1 MDRVIKML
9 REQMILCSRL
19 SEIFDNLNNAFKEAR
34 SGFDVTSSVQK
45 VEPLMRDLSK
55 NDASI
60 SEFLKLVSVENLG
73 AFIEQQPAGVE
84 RNVAER
90 LLNQVGSLQ
99 KRLRHQIT
107 NVARLMVNSKRFI
120 DYNINVMSQTV
131 ADDIYGAK
139 RELGQHQRRRVFDA
153 NA

>member
-1 MDRVIKML
+1 MDKVIKML

-60 SEFLKLVSVENLG
+60 SEFLKSVSVENLG
-73 AFIEQQPAGVE
+73 VFIEQQPAGVE

-90 LLNQVGSLQ
+90 LLNQVSGLQ

-131 ADDIYGAK
+131 ADDIYGSK

>member
-1 MDRVIKML
+1 MDKVIKLL

-19 SEIFDNLNNAFKEAR
+19 NEIFNDLNTAFKEAR

-45 VEPLMRDLSK
+45 IEPLMRDLSK
-55 NDASI
+55 TDVGI
-60 SEFLKLVSVENLG
+60 SEFLKSVNVDNLST
-73 AFIEQQPAGVE
+73 FVEMQPAGVE
-84 RNVAER
+84 RNVASR
-90 LLNQVGSLQ
+90 LLNQVGELQ

-107 NVARLMVNSKRFI
+107 NVARLMINSKKFI
-120 DYNINVMSQTV
+120 DYNINVMAQTV
-131 ADDIYGAK
+131 ADDIYGSG

>member
-19 SEIFDNLNNAFKEAR
+19 SEIFDNLNSAFQEAR

-45 VEPLMRDLSK
+45 VEPLMRELSK
-55 NDASI
+55 NDTSI
-60 SEFLKLVSVENLG
+60 SEFLKAAKVENLG
-73 AFIEQQPAGVE
+73 TFIEQQSAGVE
-84 RNVAER
+84 RSVAER
-90 LLNQVGSLQ
+90 LLNQVSGLQ

-131 ADDIYGAK
+131 ADDIYGSK

>member
-1 MDRVIKML
+1 MDKVIKLL

-19 SEIFDNLNNAFKEAR
+19 NEIFNDLNTAFKEAR

-45 VEPLMRDLSK
+45 IEPLMRDLSK
-55 NDASI
+55 NDSAI
-60 SEFLKLVSVENLG
+60 SEFLKSINVDNLST
-73 AFIEQQPAGVE
+73 FIELQSAGVE
-84 RNVAER
+84 RNVATR
-90 LLNQVGSLQ
+90 LLNQVVDLQ

-107 NVARLMVNSKRFI
+107 NAARLMVNSKKFI
-120 DYNINVMSQTV
+120 DYNVNVMTQTV
-131 ADDIYGAK
+131 ADDIYNSG

>member
-19 SEIFDNLNNAFKEAR
+19 SEIFDNLNKAFKEAR

-60 SEFLKLVSVENLG
+60 SEFLKSVSVENLG
-73 AFIEQQPAGVE
+73 VFIEQQPAGVE

-90 LLNQVGSLQ
+90 LLNQVSGLQ

-131 ADDIYGAK
+131 ADDIYGSK

>member
-1 MDRVIKML
+1 MDKVIKLL
-9 REQMILCSRL
+9 REQMILCSRIN
-19 SEIFDNLNNAFKEAR
+19 EIFNDLNTAFKEAR

-45 VEPLMRDLSK
+45 IEPLMRDLSK

-60 SEFLKLVSVENLG
+60 SEFLKSVNVDDLKS
-73 AFIEQQPAGVE
+73 FIEMQPDGVE
-84 RNVAER
+84 RNVASR
-90 LLNQVGSLQ
+90 LLNQVSELQ

-107 NVARLMVNSKRFI
+107 NAARLMINSKKFI
-120 DYNINVMSQTV
+120 DYNVNVMTQTV
-131 ADDIYGAK
+131 ANDIYSSG